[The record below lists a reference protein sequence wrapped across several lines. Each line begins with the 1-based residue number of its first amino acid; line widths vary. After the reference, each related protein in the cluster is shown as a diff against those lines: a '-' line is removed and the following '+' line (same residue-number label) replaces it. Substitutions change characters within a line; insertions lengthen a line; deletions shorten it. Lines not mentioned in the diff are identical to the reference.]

1 MRPISKEVAD
11 AVVHLNASTYSNG
24 CDQFRFYTNISWIQ
38 GLSNHAQCGPP
49 QGLAQGGC
57 VEQAIQGS
65 MDVPMASTGWFT
77 ALNTPIFVQAWRHL
91 MQSALYQQHA
101 WIVKLDINVAW
112 RPERMRSYLSLPMFT
127 STFEGGAKPLWAL
140 NDFRPFSWPDEMTG
154 RWHLIGGIEVL
165 SRGSMQL
172 YADKRH
178 VCEDQAEQYPTE
190 DDYIEYCMRGKR
202 DDLSKEARSTTLPL
216 CQPTHCPFFD
226 QHPIADSH
234 LSSAWQPLIQ
244 HPWKCRCCCAMA
256 GPTQTNR
263 RANLALLGTRSS
275 HLRATGR
282 GAMSSL
288 ASSTLTI

>member
-1 MRPISKEVAD
+1 
-11 AVVHLNASTYSNG
+11 
-24 CDQFRFYTNISWIQ
+24 
-38 GLSNHAQCGPP
+38 
-49 QGLAQGGC
+49 
-57 VEQAIQGS
+57 
-65 MDVPMASTGWFT
+65 
-77 ALNTPIFVQAWRHL
+77 
-91 MQSALYQQHA
+91 
-101 WIVKLDINVAW
+101 
-112 RPERMRSYLSLPMFT
+112 MRSYLSLPMFT

-178 VCEDQAEQYPTE
+178 VCEGQAEQYPTE

-263 RANLALLGTRSS
+263 RANLALLGTRVHSS
-275 HLRATGR
+275 ARLGEV
-282 GAMSSL
+282 L
-288 ASSTLTI
+288 